1 MASNGTPDAR
11 LISPGRGW
19 GKIGE
24 DTNMNNLFLAMYVK
38 LNNLMKQEEGQ
49 DLIEYALVAALIAV
63 VSIAMM
69 KSVGSAVN
77 TVFSN
82 ISSALA

>member
-1 MASNGTPDAR
+1 
-11 LISPGRGW
+11 
-19 GKIGE
+19 
-24 DTNMNNLFLAMYVK
+24 MNNLFLAMYVK
-38 LNNLMKQEEGQ
+38 LNNLMNREEGQ

-69 KSVGSAVN
+69 SKVGSSVN

>member
-1 MASNGTPDAR
+1 
-11 LISPGRGW
+11 
-19 GKIGE
+19 
-24 DTNMNNLFLAMYVK
+24 MNNLFLAMYVK

-69 KSVGSAVN
+69 SKVGTAVN
-77 TVFSN
+77 SVFSSV
-82 ISSALA
+82 SSALA

>member
-1 MASNGTPDAR
+1 
-11 LISPGRGW
+11 
-19 GKIGE
+19 
-24 DTNMNNLFLAMYVK
+24 MNNLFLAMYVK
-38 LNNLMKQEEGQ
+38 LNNLMKHEEGQ

-69 KSVGSAVN
+69 SKVGSAVN

>member
-1 MASNGTPDAR
+1 
-11 LISPGRGW
+11 
-19 GKIGE
+19 
-24 DTNMNNLFLAMYVK
+24 MNNLFLAMYVK

-63 VSIAMM
+63 VSITMM

>member
-1 MASNGTPDAR
+1 
-11 LISPGRGW
+11 
-19 GKIGE
+19 
-24 DTNMNNLFLAMYVK
+24 MNNLFLAMYVK
-38 LNNLMKQEEGQ
+38 LNNLMKNEEGQ